1 MPVDGIPK
9 HLVRTLS
16 RAKFE
21 QLADP
26 LIKRTIAPAKAP

>member
-9 HLVRTLS
+9 HLVRSLS

-21 QLADP
+21 QITDS
-26 LIKRTIAPAKAP
+26 LIKRSIELKQP